1 MLLQDY
7 DTTIQFTATVVST
20 ERITPAS
27 TDEVRELQL
36 DIDKKGFLASA
47 GQSIGVLAPGQKD
60 FGQKHHFRLYTV
72 ADLPEHKGAVTRIKL
87 CVKRCNYVDEY
98 SGEQYPGVASN
109 YLCNLK
115 AGDKI
120 TMTGPYGLAFPVP
133 DETDATLIL
142 IGAGT
147 GIAPFRA
154 FLKHLYTAK
163 PPFTGKVR
171 LFHGARSGLDLLYKN
186 SEKDDLT
193 QYYDKQTFAAIE
205 ALGKRPHWSD
215 DVDWDGAL
223 QSRGTEIGKLLD
235 DPKTYVYVAG
245 LEKVRNQLDKVF
257 ANVLGTPA
265 RWARR
270 KAELTAGNR
279 WIELLY

>member
-27 TDEVRELQL
+27 TDEVREIQL
-36 DIDKKGFLASA
+36 DLDKKGFLASA

-72 ADLPEHKGAVTRIKL
+72 ADLPEHKGAVTRVKL

-133 DETDATLIL
+133 DEADATLIL

-270 KAELTAGNR
+270 KAELTAGKR